1 MIITTIEELRRCLP
15 SHAIDH
21 IEAFKGYIDNS
32 EHEFLLQPLGQPL
45 YDRLCDWYDE
55 NQPNYSE
62 VEDRDTGYWNRLLL
76 IAQRCVAFDAMSRAI
91 DQQAISINGAGINFA
106 SADDYKPA
114 DRDAINAAKLSY
126 QKEAHSALNRLLY
139 TLEQWCISGTAQPNG
154 SDPNVASQSDASSG
168 SDPSDTSAQASAQP
182 DAPLGSGPDSAS
194 ASDAPSAPD
203 PSSAISHQTSDID
216 ERTEITALWRQS
228 RYFYLVA
235 QLLIPSAV
243 VLQEYLNIYDS
254 REKYIQMLPDLHF
267 IQEEQIAPAIGE
279 DFCDYLVGQQLR
291 GGTRRDLTAAT
302 AAQPKT
308 AEGDTL
314 PATVRRLLHKLR
326 KIEAT
331 LLEGRT
337 KVLRVEKD
345 RRIAARDEG
354 MRLLSDWL
362 TWCQQHQTAIL
373 RDLDTLHGL
382 PPTAAALLSPADREQ
397 MQEDVLQACLEAE
410 RPFTD
415 SPMFLAPVFAE
426 ESEGQVIDSSQR
438 NQATCPHDSQID
450 GMLVTP
456 PLL

>member
-45 YDRLCDWYDE
+45 YDKLCDWYDE
-55 NQPNYSE
+55 NQPTYSE
-62 VEDRDTGYWNRLLL
+62 VEDRETGYWNRLLL

-139 TLEQWCISGTAQPNG
+139 TLEQWTAQCP
-154 SDPNVASQSDASSG
+154 
-168 SDPSDTSAQASAQP
+168 
-182 DAPLGSGPDSAS
+182 
-194 ASDAPSAPD
+194 
-203 PSSAISHQTSDID
+203 
-216 ERTEITALWRQS
+216 TEEDVTAETQELYEICKFWRSS

-254 REKYIQMLPDLHF
+254 REKFIQMLPDLHF
-267 IQEEQIAPAIGE
+267 IQEEIIAPAIGE
-279 DFCDYLVGQQLR
+279 DFCEFLVGMQLK
-291 GGTRRDLTAAT
+291 GGTKRDAT
-302 AAQPKT
+302 AAVSGEPKVL
-308 AEGDTL
+308 ADDSEI
-314 PATVRRLLHKLR
+314 PATTRRLLHKLR

-337 KVLRVEKD
+337 KVIKVDKD
-345 RRIAARDEG
+345 RKIQAHDEG
-354 MRLLSDWL
+354 IRLLGQWRDY
-362 TWCQQHQTAIL
+362 CQLHQSAIL
-373 RDLDTLHGL
+373 KDLDTIHGL
-382 PPTAAALLSPADREQ
+382 PATAAALLSPAERE
-397 MQEDVLQACLEAE
+397 EIAPDVLNACLEAE
-410 RPFTD
+410 EPFTT
-415 SPMFLAPVFAE
+415 SPMFVAPVFAE
-426 ESEGQVIDSSQR
+426 PEGAKGSGTSAPCPCDSE
-438 NQATCPHDSQID
+438 ID

>member
-45 YDRLCDWYDE
+45 YDKLCDWYDE

-76 IAQRCVAFDAMSRAI
+76 VAQRCVAFDAMSRAI

-139 TLEQWCISGTAQPNG
+139 TLEQWTCQG
-154 SDPNVASQSDASSG
+154 SDTNVASQSDASSG
-168 SDPSDTSAQASAQP
+168 SDPSD
-182 DAPLGSGPDSAS
+182 
-194 ASDAPSAPD
+194 
-203 PSSAISHQTSDID
+203 
-216 ERTEITALWRQS
+216 ERSEIVSLWRSS

-254 REKYIQMLPDLHF
+254 REKFIQMLPDLHF
-267 IQEEQIAPAIGE
+267 IQEEIIAPAIGE
-279 DFCDYLVGQQLR
+279 DFCEFLVGMQTT
-291 GGTRRDLTAAT
+291 GGTKRDAT
-302 AAQPKT
+302 AAVSSEPKVL
-308 AEGDTL
+308 ADDSEI
-314 PATVRRLLHKLR
+314 PATTRRLLHKLR

-337 KVLRVEKD
+337 RVIKVDKD
-345 RRIAARDEG
+345 RKIQAHDEG
-354 MRLLSDWL
+354 IRLLDQWREY
-362 TWCQQHQTAIL
+362 CQLHQSAIL
-373 RDLDTLHGL
+373 KDLDTIHGL
-382 PPTAAALLSPADREQ
+382 PATAAALLSPAERE
-397 MQEDVLQACLEAE
+397 EIAPDVLNACLEAE
-410 RPFTD
+410 EPFTT
-415 SPMFLAPVFAE
+415 SPMFLAPVFKTTTDE
-426 ESEGQVIDSSQR
+426 KTDSKACSCQ
-438 NQATCPHDSQID
+438 CD
-450 GMLVTP
+450 GLNSDDMVMLVTP
-456 PLL
+456 PLM

>member
-45 YDRLCDWYDE
+45 YDKLCDWYDE
-55 NQPNYSE
+55 NQPAYSE

-139 TLEQWCISGTAQPNG
+139 TLEQWTAQCP
-154 SDPNVASQSDASSG
+154 AAEDAKE
-168 SDPSDTSAQASAQP
+168 DTEE
-182 DAPLGSGPDSAS
+182 LF
-194 ASDAPSAPD
+194 
-203 PSSAISHQTSDID
+203 
-216 ERTEITALWRQS
+216 EICKFWRSS

-235 QLLIPSAV
+235 QLLIPSAT
-243 VLQEYLNIYDS
+243 VLQEYLNIYDN
-254 REKYIQMLPDLHF
+254 REKFIQMLPDLHF
-267 IQEEQIAPAIGE
+267 IQEEIIAPAIGE
-279 DFCDYLVGQQLR
+279 DFCEFLVGMQLK
-291 GGTRRDLTAAT
+291 GGTKRDAT
-302 AAQPKT
+302 AAVSSEPKVL
-308 AEGDTL
+308 ADDSEI
-314 PATVRRLLHKLR
+314 PATTRRLLHKLR

-337 KVLRVEKD
+337 RVIKVDKD
-345 RRIAARDEG
+345 RKIQAHDEG
-354 MRLLSDWL
+354 IRLLGQWRDY
-362 TWCQQHQTAIL
+362 CQLHQSAIL
-373 RDLDTLHGL
+373 KDLDTIHGL
-382 PPTAAALLSPADREQ
+382 PATAAALLSPAERE
-397 MQEDVLQACLEAE
+397 EIALDVLNACLEAE
-410 RPFTD
+410 EPFTT
-415 SPMFLAPVFAE
+415 SPMFVAPVFKTTTDEKTDSKAC
-426 ESEGQVIDSSQR
+426 SCQCEGL
-438 NQATCPHDSQID
+438 NGD
-450 GMLVTP
+450 GMAMLVTP

>member
-1 MIITTIEELRRCLP
+1 MIITTTEELRRCLP

-45 YDRLCDWYDE
+45 YDKLCDWYDE
-55 NQPNYSE
+55 NQTYSE
-62 VEDRDTGYWNRLLL
+62 VEDRETGYWNRLLL
-76 IAQRCVAFDAMSRAI
+76 IAQRCVAFDTMSRAI

-139 TLEQWCISGTAQPNG
+139 TLEQWTAQCPAEE
-154 SDPNVASQSDASSG
+154 DVTAETQE
-168 SDPSDTSAQASAQP
+168 
-182 DAPLGSGPDSAS
+182 LY
-194 ASDAPSAPD
+194 
-203 PSSAISHQTSDID
+203 
-216 ERTEITALWRQS
+216 EICKFWRSS
-228 RYFYLVA
+228 RYFYLAA
-235 QLLIPSAV
+235 QLFIPSAT
-243 VLQEYLNIYDS
+243 VLQEYWTYFDS
-254 REKYIQMLPDLHF
+254 REKFIQMLPDLHF

-279 DFCDYLVGQQLR
+279 DFCETLVDMQLK
-291 GGTRRDLTAAT
+291 GGTKRDATAAT
-302 AAQPKT
+302 SSTPKVL
-308 AEGDTL
+308 ADDSDI
-314 PATVRRLLHKLR
+314 PATTRRLLHKLR
-326 KIEAT
+326 KIAAT

-337 KVLRVEKD
+337 KVIKVDKD

-373 RDLDTLHGL
+373 RDLDTLAGL
-382 PPTAAALLSPADREQ
+382 PATAAALLSP
-397 MQEDVLQACLEAE
+397 EDQKKLDPAQLAALLEAE

-426 ESEGQVIDSSQR
+426 PEAAKGSGTS
-438 NQATCPHDSQID
+438 APCPCDHDCEID

>member
-55 NQPNYSE
+55 NQPTYSE

-139 TLEQWCISGTAQPNG
+139 TLEQWCIGHG

-168 SDPSDTSAQASAQP
+168 SDPSDTSESSSAQTSGGE
-182 DAPLGSGPDSAS
+182 LGSGPDSAS
-194 ASDAPSAPD
+194 ASDAQSAPD
-203 PSSAISHQTSDID
+203 PQS
-216 ERTEITALWRQS
+216 EITALWRQS

-254 REKYIQMLPDLHF
+254 REKYIQMLPDLHYV
-267 IQEEQIAPAIGE
+267 QEEQIAPAIGE

-314 PATVRRLLHKLR
+314 PATTRRLLHKLR

-362 TWCQQHQTAIL
+362 TWCQQHQQAIL
-373 RDLDTLHGL
+373 FDLDTLAGL
-382 PPTAAALLSPADREQ
+382 PATAAALLSPDDQKKLDPTQLAA
-397 MQEDVLQACLEAE
+397 LLEAE

-426 ESEGQVIDSSQR
+426 PEGAKGSGTS
-438 NQATCPHDSQID
+438 APCPCDHEPRID

>member
-1 MIITTIEELRRCLP
+1 MIITTTEELRRCLP

-45 YDRLCDWYDE
+45 YDKLCDWYDE
-55 NQPNYSE
+55 NQPTYSE
-62 VEDRDTGYWNRLLL
+62 VEDRETGYWNRLLL

-139 TLEQWCISGTAQPNG
+139 TLEQWTAQCP
-154 SDPNVASQSDASSG
+154 AAEDAKE
-168 SDPSDTSAQASAQP
+168 DTEE
-182 DAPLGSGPDSAS
+182 LF
-194 ASDAPSAPD
+194 
-203 PSSAISHQTSDID
+203 
-216 ERTEITALWRQS
+216 EICKFWRSS

-235 QLLIPSAV
+235 QLLIPSAT

-254 REKYIQMLPDLHF
+254 REKFIQMLPDLHF

-279 DFCDYLVGQQLR
+279 DFCEFLVGMQLK
-291 GGTRRDLTAAT
+291 GGTKRDAT
-302 AAQPKT
+302 AAVSSTPKVLADDSDIPPT
-308 AEGDTL
+308 T
-314 PATVRRLLHKLR
+314 RRLLHKLR

-337 KVLRVEKD
+337 KVIKVDKD

-373 RDLDTLHGL
+373 RDLDTLAGL
-382 PPTAAALLSPADREQ
+382 PATAAALLSP
-397 MQEDVLQACLEAE
+397 EDQKKLDPAQLAALLEAE

-426 ESEGQVIDSSQR
+426 PEAAKGSGTS
-438 NQATCPHDSQID
+438 APCPCDHDCEID
-450 GMLVTP
+450 GMLVTA

>member
-1 MIITTIEELRRCLP
+1 MIITTTEELRRCLP

-45 YDRLCDWYDE
+45 YDKLCDWYDE
-55 NQPNYSE
+55 NHETYSE
-62 VEDRDTGYWNRLLL
+62 VEDRETGYWNRLLL

-139 TLEQWCISGTAQPNG
+139 TLEQWTAQCPAAE
-154 SDPNVASQSDASSG
+154 DVKE
-168 SDPSDTSAQASAQP
+168 DTQE
-182 DAPLGSGPDSAS
+182 LF
-194 ASDAPSAPD
+194 
-203 PSSAISHQTSDID
+203 
-216 ERTEITALWRQS
+216 EICKFWRSS

-254 REKYIQMLPDLHF
+254 REKFIQMLPDLHF
-267 IQEEQIAPAIGE
+267 IQEEIIAPAIGE
-279 DFCDYLVGQQLR
+279 DFCEFLVGMQTT
-291 GGTRRDLTAAT
+291 GGTKRDAT
-302 AAQPKT
+302 AAVSSEPKVL
-308 AEGDTL
+308 ADDSEI
-314 PATVRRLLHKLR
+314 PATTRRLLHKLR

-337 KVLRVEKD
+337 RVIKVDKD
-345 RRIAARDEG
+345 RKIQAHDEG
-354 MRLLSDWL
+354 IRLLGQWREY
-362 TWCQQHQTAIL
+362 CQLHQSAIL
-373 RDLDTLHGL
+373 KDLDTIHGL
-382 PPTAAALLSPADREQ
+382 PATAAALLSPAERE
-397 MQEDVLQACLEAE
+397 EIAPDVLNACLEAE
-410 RPFTD
+410 EPFTT
-415 SPMFLAPVFAE
+415 SPMFVAPVFAE
-426 ESEGQVIDSSQR
+426 PDGAKGSGTS
-438 NQATCPHDSQID
+438 APCPCDHEPRID

>member
-139 TLEQWCISGTAQPNG
+139 TLEQW
-154 SDPNVASQSDASSG
+154 
-168 SDPSDTSAQASAQP
+168 TSECP
-182 DAPLGSGPDSAS
+182 TEEDVTEK
-194 ASDAPSAPD
+194 
-203 PSSAISHQTSDID
+203 TS
-216 ERTEITALWRQS
+216 ELYEICKFWRSS

-254 REKYIQMLPDLHF
+254 REKYIQMLPDLHYV
-267 IQEEQIAPAIGE
+267 QEEQIAPAIGE
-279 DFCDYLVGQQLR
+279 DFCDRLVALQLR
-291 GGTRRDLTAAT
+291 GGTRRDLTAVT

-308 AEGDTL
+308 AEGDVL
-314 PATVRRLLHKLR
+314 PATTRRLLHKLR

-373 RDLDTLHGL
+373 RDLDTLAGL
-382 PPTAAALLSPADREQ
+382 PATAAALLSPADREQ

-426 ESEGQVIDSSQR
+426 PEGAKGSGTS
-438 NQATCPHDSQID
+438 APCPCDHDCEID

>member
-1 MIITTIEELRRCLP
+1 MIITTTEELRRCLP

-62 VEDRDTGYWNRLLL
+62 VEDRETGYWNRLLL

-139 TLEQWCISGTAQPNG
+139 TLEQWTESTGTAQPSG
-154 SDPNVASQSDASSG
+154 SDTDVASQSDASAG
-168 SDPSDTSAQASAQP
+168 SDPSDT
-182 DAPLGSGPDSAS
+182 
-194 ASDAPSAPD
+194 
-203 PSSAISHQTSDID
+203 

-243 VLQEYLNIYDS
+243 VLQEYLNVYDN

-279 DFCDYLVGQQLR
+279 DFCDELVTLQLR

-314 PATVRRLLHKLR
+314 PATTRRLLHKLR

-362 TWCQQHQTAIL
+362 TWCQQHQQAIL

-382 PPTAAALLSPADREQ
+382 PPTAAALLSPEERQ
-397 MQEDVLQACLEAE
+397 KLQEDVLQACLEAE

-415 SPMFLAPVFAE
+415 SPMFLAPVWEQPQSSDTA
-426 ESEGQVIDSSQR
+426 SGACPCDSP
-438 NQATCPHDSQID
+438 ACEID

>member
-139 TLEQWCISGTAQPNG
+139 TLEQWTCQE
-154 SDPNVASQSDASSG
+154 
-168 SDPSDTSAQASAQP
+168 SDTSAQTESTGTADTSAQTESTETD
-182 DAPLGSGPDSAS
+182 DA
-194 ASDAPSAPD
+194 
-203 PSSAISHQTSDID
+203 

-254 REKYIQMLPDLHF
+254 REKYIQMLPDLHYV
-267 IQEEQIAPAIGE
+267 QEEQIAPAIGE
-279 DFCDYLVGQQLR
+279 DFCDRLVALQLR

-308 AEGDTL
+308 AEGDVL
-314 PATVRRLLHKLR
+314 PATTRRLLHKLR

-373 RDLDTLHGL
+373 RDLDTLAGL
-382 PPTAAALLSPADREQ
+382 PATAAALLSPADREQ

-426 ESEGQVIDSSQR
+426 PEGAKGSGTS
-438 NQATCPHDSQID
+438 APCPCDHDCEID

>member
-45 YDRLCDWYDE
+45 YDKLCDWYDE
-55 NQPNYSE
+55 NQPTYSE
-62 VEDRDTGYWNRLLL
+62 VEDRETGYWNRLLL

-139 TLEQWCISGTAQPNG
+139 TLEQWTAQCP
-154 SDPNVASQSDASSG
+154 
-168 SDPSDTSAQASAQP
+168 
-182 DAPLGSGPDSAS
+182 
-194 ASDAPSAPD
+194 
-203 PSSAISHQTSDID
+203 
-216 ERTEITALWRQS
+216 TEEDVTAETQELYEICKFWRSS
-228 RYFYLVA
+228 RYFYLAA
-235 QLLIPSAV
+235 QLLIPSAT

-254 REKYIQMLPDLHF
+254 REKFIQMLPDLHF
-267 IQEEQIAPAIGE
+267 IQEEQIAPSIGE
-279 DFCDYLVGQQLR
+279 DFCEFLVGMQLK
-291 GGTRRDLTAAT
+291 GGTKRDAT
-302 AAQPKT
+302 AAVSGEPKVL
-308 AEGDTL
+308 ADDSEI
-314 PATVRRLLHKLR
+314 PATTRRLLHKLR

-337 KVLRVEKD
+337 RVIKVDKD
-345 RRIAARDEG
+345 RKIQAHDEG
-354 MRLLSDWL
+354 IRLLGQWRDY
-362 TWCQQHQTAIL
+362 CQLHQSAIL
-373 RDLDTLHGL
+373 KDLDTIHGL
-382 PPTAAALLSPADREQ
+382 PATAAALLSPAERE
-397 MQEDVLQACLEAE
+397 EIAPDVLNACLEAE
-410 RPFTD
+410 EPFTT

-426 ESEGQVIDSSQR
+426 PEGAKGSGTS
-438 NQATCPHDSQID
+438 APCPCDHEPRID

>member
-55 NQPNYSE
+55 NQPTYSE
-62 VEDRDTGYWNRLLL
+62 VEDRETGYWNRLLL

-126 QKEAHSALNRLLY
+126 QKEAHSAINRLLY
-139 TLEQWCISGTAQPNG
+139 TLEQWAESTGTM
-154 SDPNVASQSDASSG
+154 
-168 SDPSDTSAQASAQP
+168 
-182 DAPLGSGPDSAS
+182 LGEAD
-194 ASDAPSAPD
+194 
-203 PSSAISHQTSDID
+203 D

-279 DFCDYLVGQQLR
+279 DFCDELVALQLR

-314 PATVRRLLHKLR
+314 PPTTRRLLHKLR

-337 KVLRVEKD
+337 KVIKVEKD

-362 TWCQQHQTAIL
+362 AWCQQHQTAIL

-382 PPTAAALLSPADREQ
+382 PPTAAALLSP
-397 MQEDVLQACLEAE
+397 EDQKKLDPAQLAALLEAE

-415 SPMFLAPVFAE
+415 SPMFLVPVFAE
-426 ESEGQVIDSSQR
+426 PEGSKGSGTS
-438 NQATCPHDSQID
+438 APCPCDHDCEID

>member
-1 MIITTIEELRRCLP
+1 MIITTTEELRRCLP

-45 YDRLCDWYDE
+45 YDKLCDWYDE
-55 NQPNYSE
+55 NQPTYSE
-62 VEDRDTGYWNRLLL
+62 VEDRETGYWNRLLL

-139 TLEQWCISGTAQPNG
+139 TLEQWTAQCP
-154 SDPNVASQSDASSG
+154 AAEDAKE
-168 SDPSDTSAQASAQP
+168 DTEE
-182 DAPLGSGPDSAS
+182 LF
-194 ASDAPSAPD
+194 
-203 PSSAISHQTSDID
+203 
-216 ERTEITALWRQS
+216 EICKFWRSS

-235 QLLIPSAV
+235 QLLIPSAT

-254 REKYIQMLPDLHF
+254 REKFIQMLPDLHF

-279 DFCDYLVGQQLR
+279 DFCEFLVGMQLK
-291 GGTRRDLTAAT
+291 GGTKRDAT
-302 AAQPKT
+302 AAVSSTPKVLADDSDIPPT
-308 AEGDTL
+308 T
-314 PATVRRLLHKLR
+314 RRLLHKLR

-373 RDLDTLHGL
+373 RDLDTLAGL
-382 PPTAAALLSPADREQ
+382 PATAAALLSP
-397 MQEDVLQACLEAE
+397 EDQKKLDPAQLAALLEAE

-426 ESEGQVIDSSQR
+426 PEAAKGSGTS
-438 NQATCPHDSQID
+438 APCPCDHDCEID
-450 GMLVTP
+450 GMLVTA

>member
-1 MIITTIEELRRCLP
+1 MIITTTEELRRCLP

-45 YDRLCDWYDE
+45 YDKLCDWYDE
-55 NQPNYSE
+55 NQPTYSE
-62 VEDRDTGYWNRLLL
+62 VEDRETGYWNRLLL

-139 TLEQWCISGTAQPNG
+139 TLEQWTAQCP
-154 SDPNVASQSDASSG
+154 AAEDAKE
-168 SDPSDTSAQASAQP
+168 DTEE
-182 DAPLGSGPDSAS
+182 LF
-194 ASDAPSAPD
+194 
-203 PSSAISHQTSDID
+203 
-216 ERTEITALWRQS
+216 EICKFWRSS

-254 REKYIQMLPDLHF
+254 REKFIQMLPDLHF

-279 DFCDYLVGQQLR
+279 DFCEFLVGMQLK
-291 GGTRRDLTAAT
+291 GGTKRDAT
-302 AAQPKT
+302 AAVSSTPKVLADDSDIPPT
-308 AEGDTL
+308 T
-314 PATVRRLLHKLR
+314 RRLLHKLR

-362 TWCQQHQTAIL
+362 TWCQQHQQAIL
-373 RDLDTLHGL
+373 RDLDTLAGL
-382 PPTAAALLSPADREQ
+382 PATAAALLSP
-397 MQEDVLQACLEAE
+397 EDQKKLDPAQLAALLEAE

-415 SPMFLAPVFAE
+415 SPMFLAPVWEPADNKSSDGKSSDGRCE
-426 ESEGQVIDSSQR
+426 EPR
-438 NQATCPHDSQID
+438 ID

>member
-62 VEDRDTGYWNRLLL
+62 VEDRDTGYWNRLCL

-139 TLEQWCISGTAQPNG
+139 TLEQWTCQE
-154 SDPNVASQSDASSG
+154 
-168 SDPSDTSAQASAQP
+168 SDTSAQTESTGTADTSAQTESTETD
-182 DAPLGSGPDSAS
+182 DA
-194 ASDAPSAPD
+194 
-203 PSSAISHQTSDID
+203 

-254 REKYIQMLPDLHF
+254 REKYIQMLPDLHYV
-267 IQEEQIAPAIGE
+267 QEEQIAPAIGE
-279 DFCDYLVGQQLR
+279 DFCDRLVALQLR

-308 AEGDTL
+308 AEGDVL
-314 PATVRRLLHKLR
+314 PATTRRLLHKLR

-373 RDLDTLHGL
+373 RDLDTLAGL
-382 PPTAAALLSPADREQ
+382 PATAAALLSPADREQ

-426 ESEGQVIDSSQR
+426 PEGAKGSGTS
-438 NQATCPHDSQID
+438 APCPCDHDCEID

>member
-1 MIITTIEELRRCLP
+1 MIITTTEELRLCFP

-21 IEAFKGYIDNS
+21 IEAFVGYIDNS
-32 EHEFLLQPLGQPL
+32 EHEFLLHPLGQPL
-45 YDRLCDWYDE
+45 YDKLCDWYDQHKPIMSTVIDK
-55 NQPNYSE
+55 N
-62 VEDRDTGYWNRLLL
+62 TGYYNQLAI
-76 IAQRCVAFDAMSRAI
+76 IAQRCVAFDVMARDI
-91 DQQAISINGAGINFA
+91 DQQAISINGSGVNFS
-106 SADDYKPA
+106 SAEDYKPA
-114 DRDAINAAKLSY
+114 DRPSIEAAKLSY
-126 QKEAHSALNRLLY
+126 IKEAHASLNRLLY
-139 TLEQWCISGTAQPNG
+139 TLEQWTCQGSAQPNG
-154 SDPNVASQSDASSG
+154 SDTNVASQSDASSG
-168 SDPSDTSAQASAQP
+168 SDPSD
-182 DAPLGSGPDSAS
+182 
-194 ASDAPSAPD
+194 
-203 PSSAISHQTSDID
+203 
-216 ERTEITALWRQS
+216 ERTEIVTLWRQS

-243 VLQEYLNIYDS
+243 VLQEYWPYFDS

-279 DFCDYLVGQQLR
+279 DFCDYLVGMQVK

-314 PATVRRLLHKLR
+314 PATTRRLLHKLR

-362 TWCQQHQTAIL
+362 AWCQQHQQVIL
-373 RDLDTLHGL
+373 FDLDTLAGL
-382 PPTAAALLSPADREQ
+382 TATAAALLSP
-397 MQEDVLQACLEAE
+397 EDQKKLDPAQLAALLEAE

-415 SPMFLAPVFAE
+415 SPMFLAPVWE
-426 ESEGQVIDSSQR
+426 SESEGQVIDSSQR
-438 NQATCPHDSQID
+438 NQATCPHDSEID

>member
-45 YDRLCDWYDE
+45 YDKLCDWYDE
-55 NQPNYSE
+55 NQPTYSE
-62 VEDRDTGYWNRLLL
+62 VEDRETGYWNRLLL

-139 TLEQWCISGTAQPNG
+139 TLEQWTAQCP
-154 SDPNVASQSDASSG
+154 
-168 SDPSDTSAQASAQP
+168 
-182 DAPLGSGPDSAS
+182 
-194 ASDAPSAPD
+194 
-203 PSSAISHQTSDID
+203 
-216 ERTEITALWRQS
+216 TEEDVTAETQELYEICKFWRSS

-254 REKYIQMLPDLHF
+254 REKFIQMLPDLHF
-267 IQEEQIAPAIGE
+267 IQEEIIAPAIGE
-279 DFCDYLVGQQLR
+279 DFCEFLVGMQTT
-291 GGTRRDLTAAT
+291 GGTKRDAT
-302 AAQPKT
+302 AAVSGEPKVL
-308 AEGDTL
+308 ADDSEI
-314 PATVRRLLHKLR
+314 PATTRRLLHKLR

-337 KVLRVEKD
+337 KVIKVDKD
-345 RRIAARDEG
+345 RKIQAHDEG
-354 MRLLSDWL
+354 IRLLGQWREY
-362 TWCQQHQTAIL
+362 CQLHQSAIL
-373 RDLDTLHGL
+373 KDLDTIHGL
-382 PPTAAALLSPADREQ
+382 PATAAALLSPAERE
-397 MQEDVLQACLEAE
+397 EIAPDVLNACLEAE
-410 RPFTD
+410 EPFTT

-426 ESEGQVIDSSQR
+426 PEGAKGSGTS
-438 NQATCPHDSQID
+438 APCPCDHEPRID

>member
-45 YDRLCDWYDE
+45 YDKLCDWYDE
-55 NQPNYSE
+55 NQPTYSE
-62 VEDRDTGYWNRLLL
+62 VEDRETGYWNRLLL

-139 TLEQWCISGTAQPNG
+139 TLEQWTESTETAQPSG
-154 SDPNVASQSDASSG
+154 SDTDVASQSDASSG
-168 SDPSDTSAQASAQP
+168 SDPSNTSAQAESTGTGSA
-182 DAPLGSGPDSAS
+182 DTSDAS
-194 ASDAPSAPD
+194 ASGDQVSAAVTAD
-203 PSSAISHQTSDID
+203 PD

-243 VLQEYLNIYDS
+243 VLQEYLNVYDN
-254 REKYIQMLPDLHF
+254 REKFIQMLPDLHF
-267 IQEEQIAPAIGE
+267 IQEEIIAPAIGE
-279 DFCDYLVGQQLR
+279 DFCEFLVGMQTT
-291 GGTRRDLTAAT
+291 GGTKRDAT
-302 AAQPKT
+302 AAVSSEPKVL
-308 AEGDTL
+308 ADDSEI
-314 PATVRRLLHKLR
+314 PATTRRLLHKLR

-337 KVLRVEKD
+337 RVIKVDKD
-345 RRIAARDEG
+345 RKIQAHDEG
-354 MRLLSDWL
+354 IRLLGQWREY
-362 TWCQQHQTAIL
+362 CQLHQSAIL
-373 RDLDTLHGL
+373 KDLDTIHGL
-382 PPTAAALLSPADREQ
+382 PATAAALLSPAERE
-397 MQEDVLQACLEAE
+397 EIAPDVLNACLEAE
-410 RPFTD
+410 EPFTT
-415 SPMFLAPVFAE
+415 SPMFVAPVFAE
-426 ESEGQVIDSSQR
+426 PDGAKGSGTS
-438 NQATCPHDSQID
+438 APCPCDHDCEID

>member
-55 NQPNYSE
+55 NQPTYSE
-62 VEDRDTGYWNRLLL
+62 VEDRETGYWNRLLL

-139 TLEQWCISGTAQPNG
+139 TLEQWTAQCPAEE
-154 SDPNVASQSDASSG
+154 DLTA
-168 SDPSDTSAQASAQP
+168 DTKE
-182 DAPLGSGPDSAS
+182 LY
-194 ASDAPSAPD
+194 
-203 PSSAISHQTSDID
+203 
-216 ERTEITALWRQS
+216 EICKFWRSS

-235 QLLIPSAV
+235 QLLIPSV
-243 VLQEYLNIYDS
+243 MVLQEYLNVYDN
-254 REKYIQMLPDLHF
+254 REKFIQMLPDLHF
-267 IQEEQIAPAIGE
+267 IQEEIIAPAIGE
-279 DFCDYLVGQQLR
+279 DFCEFLVGMQTT
-291 GGTRRDLTAAT
+291 GGTKRDAT
-302 AAQPKT
+302 AAVSSEPKVLADD
-308 AEGDTL
+308 AEI
-314 PATVRRLLHKLR
+314 PATTRRLLHKLR

-337 KVLRVEKD
+337 RVIKVDKD
-345 RRIAARDEG
+345 RKIQAHDEG
-354 MRLLSDWL
+354 IRLLGQWREY
-362 TWCQQHQTAIL
+362 CQLHQSAIL
-373 RDLDTLHGL
+373 KDLDTIHGL
-382 PPTAAALLSPADREQ
+382 PATAAALLSPAERE
-397 MQEDVLQACLEAE
+397 EIAPNVLNACLEAE
-410 RPFTD
+410 EPFTT
-415 SPMFLAPVFAE
+415 SPMFVAPVFKTTTDE
-426 ESEGQVIDSSQR
+426 KTDSKACSCQ
-438 NQATCPHDSQID
+438 CD
-450 GMLVTP
+450 GLNGNGMAMLVTP

>member
-21 IEAFKGYIDNS
+21 VEAFKGYIDNS

-45 YDRLCDWYDE
+45 YDKLCDWYDE
-55 NQPNYSE
+55 NQPTYSE
-62 VEDRDTGYWNRLLL
+62 VEDRETGYWNRLLL

-139 TLEQWCISGTAQPNG
+139 TLEQWTAQCPAAE
-154 SDPNVASQSDASSG
+154 DVKE
-168 SDPSDTSAQASAQP
+168 DTQE
-182 DAPLGSGPDSAS
+182 LF
-194 ASDAPSAPD
+194 
-203 PSSAISHQTSDID
+203 
-216 ERTEITALWRQS
+216 EICKFWRSS

-235 QLLIPSAV
+235 QLLIPSAT

-254 REKYIQMLPDLHF
+254 REKFIQMLPDLHF
-267 IQEEQIAPAIGE
+267 IQEEQIAPSIGE
-279 DFCDYLVGQQLR
+279 DFCEFLVGMQLK
-291 GGTRRDLTAAT
+291 GGTKRDAT
-302 AAQPKT
+302 AAVSSEPKVL
-308 AEGDTL
+308 ADDSEI
-314 PATVRRLLHKLR
+314 PATTRRLLHKLR

-337 KVLRVEKD
+337 RVIKVDKD
-345 RRIAARDEG
+345 RKIQAHDEG
-354 MRLLSDWL
+354 IRLLGQWREY
-362 TWCQQHQTAIL
+362 CQLHQSAIL
-373 RDLDTLHGL
+373 KDLDTIHGL
-382 PPTAAALLSPADREQ
+382 PATAAALLSPAERE
-397 MQEDVLQACLEAE
+397 EIAPDVLNACLEAE
-410 RPFTD
+410 EPFTT
-415 SPMFLAPVFAE
+415 SPMFVAPVW
-426 ESEGQVIDSSQR
+426 ESESSGTGSADTKRSARSGACPCDSD
-438 NQATCPHDSQID
+438 CEID

>member
-45 YDRLCDWYDE
+45 YDKLCEWYDE
-55 NQPNYSE
+55 NQPTYSE

-91 DQQAISINGAGINFA
+91 DQQAISINGSGINFA
-106 SADDYKPA
+106 SAEDYKPA

-139 TLEQWCISGTAQPNG
+139 TLEQWACQGSAQPNG

-168 SDPSDTSAQASAQP
+168 SDPSDTSAQS
-182 DAPLGSGPDSAS
+182 
-194 ASDAPSAPD
+194 
-203 PSSAISHQTSDID
+203 
-216 ERTEITALWRQS
+216 EITALWRQS

-254 REKYIQMLPDLHF
+254 REKYIQMLPDLHYV
-267 IQEEQIAPAIGE
+267 QEEQIAPAIGE
-279 DFCDYLVGQQLR
+279 DFCDELVTLQLR

-302 AAQPKT
+302 AAQPKA

-314 PATVRRLLHKLR
+314 PATTRRLLHKLR

-362 TWCQQHQTAIL
+362 AWCQQHQQAIL
-373 RDLDTLHGL
+373 FDLDTLAGL

-397 MQEDVLQACLEAE
+397 LQEDVLQACLEAE

-415 SPMFLAPVFAE
+415 SPMFLAPVWQSAGTG
-426 ESEGQVIDSSQR
+426 SLG
-438 NQATCPHDSQID
+438 AAPGACPHDCPEPRID